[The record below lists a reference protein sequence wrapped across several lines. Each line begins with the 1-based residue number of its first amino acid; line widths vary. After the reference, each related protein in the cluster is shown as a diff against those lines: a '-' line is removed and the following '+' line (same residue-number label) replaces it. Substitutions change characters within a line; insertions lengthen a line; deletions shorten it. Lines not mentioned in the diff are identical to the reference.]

1 LTFVIDRRT
10 LKRLFFLEENARMER
25 ARIVLSLTAYL
36 LISVLAGW
44 AWSFPPS
51 PAVTVKEIIPP
62 ANWQKQFKIT
72 NGKDQGKIV
81 PLVFHNGSG
90 ARDGSSL
97 SFGDYAGVRLMSD
110 ANGALMMERLD
121 LFKSRSFIVYEPALP
136 IFARDIVS
144 GVSIPHYANFKMY
157 DRETGKLKRT
167 GRATHLV
174 KRVSRSQFETPA
186 GLIDGYFIE
195 FDHRMDMQFAQLV
208 MSIGLGCRLDEGPVY
223 GSGQYILKK
232 LGLFSETKT
241 AAAAL
246 AIR

>member
-1 LTFVIDRRT
+1 MQRPPIIL
-10 LKRLFFLEENARMER
+10 M
-25 ARIVLSLTAYL
+25 LTACS
-36 LISVLAGW
+36 LILVLAGSS
-44 AWSFPPS
+44 WSIPPS
-51 PAVTVKEIIPP
+51 PEVTIRELIPP

-72 NGKDQGKIV
+72 NGTDQGKIV
-81 PLVFHNGSG
+81 PLVFHQGPG
-90 ARDGSSL
+90 ARGGWSL

-136 IFARDIVS
+136 IFARDIAS
-144 GVSIPHYANFKMY
+144 GVSISQYANFKMY

-223 GSGQYILKK
+223 GSGQYRLVK

>member
-1 LTFVIDRRT
+1 
-10 LKRLFFLEENARMER
+10 MER
-25 ARIVLSLTAYL
+25 GRLILVVAACL
-36 LISVLAGW
+36 LILAGPS
-44 AWSFPPS
+44 WSLPPS
-51 PAVTVKEIIPP
+51 PELTVRELIPP
-62 ANWQKQFKIT
+62 ANWKKQFKIT
-72 NGKDQGKIV
+72 NGTDHGKIV
-81 PLVFHNGSG
+81 PLVFHQGPG
-90 ARDGSSL
+90 ARDGWSL

-136 IFARDIVS
+136 IFARDIFS

-195 FDHRMDMQFAQLV
+195 FDHRMDMQYAQLL
-208 MSIGLGCRLDEGPVY
+208 MSLGLGCLLDEGPVY
-223 GSGQYILKK
+223 GSGQYRLKK